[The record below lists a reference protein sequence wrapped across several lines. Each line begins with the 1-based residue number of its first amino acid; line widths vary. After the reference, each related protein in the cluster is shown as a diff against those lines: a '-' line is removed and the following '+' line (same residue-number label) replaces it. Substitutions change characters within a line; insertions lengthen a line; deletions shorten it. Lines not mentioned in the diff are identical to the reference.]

1 MNITVNGKTKN
12 IANGTTC
19 RQLIDQFQ
27 LKGPLALELNKKI
40 CPKTKHAHTILRDD
54 DVLEIVTIVG
64 GG

>member
-1 MNITVNGKTKN
+1 MNITVNGKTKE
-12 IANGTTC
+12 ISDSTTC
-19 RQLIDQFQ
+19 RQLIDLLQ

-40 CPKTKHAHTILRDD
+40 CPKSQHDQTILHEG

>member
-1 MNITVNGKTKN
+1 MNITINGKNKE
-12 IANGTTC
+12 IAHGTTC
-19 RQLIDQFQ
+19 RQLIDQLQ

-40 CPKTKHAHTILRDD
+40 CPKTQHEQTILNDG

>member
-1 MNITVNGKTKN
+1 MNITVNGKTKD
-12 IANGTTC
+12 IPQGTTC
-19 RQLIDQFQ
+19 QQLIDQLQ

-40 CPKTKHAHTILRDD
+40 CPKAQHAHTILNNH

>member
-1 MNITVNGKTKN
+1 MHITVNGKIKD
-12 IANGTTC
+12 IPDGATC
-19 RQLIDQFQ
+19 RQLIDQLQ

-40 CPKTKHAHTILRDD
+40 CPKNQHVQTILHEG